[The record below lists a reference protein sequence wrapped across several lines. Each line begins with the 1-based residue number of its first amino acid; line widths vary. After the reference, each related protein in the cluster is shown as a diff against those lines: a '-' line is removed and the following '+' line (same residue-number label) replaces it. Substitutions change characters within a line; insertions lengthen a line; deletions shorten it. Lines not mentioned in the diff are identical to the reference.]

1 MHCMCACIYVC
12 MHTCLYTCTVCIHV
26 CMKVSKLY
34 ASYVGEHKSFMELFG
49 GGKIEVIFTPQ
60 VDREISVYYT
70 ILCILVVQL

>member
-1 MHCMCACIYVC
+1 
-12 MHTCLYTCTVCIHV
+12 
-26 CMKVSKLY
+26 MKVSKLY

-60 VDREISVYYT
+60 VDGEISVYYT